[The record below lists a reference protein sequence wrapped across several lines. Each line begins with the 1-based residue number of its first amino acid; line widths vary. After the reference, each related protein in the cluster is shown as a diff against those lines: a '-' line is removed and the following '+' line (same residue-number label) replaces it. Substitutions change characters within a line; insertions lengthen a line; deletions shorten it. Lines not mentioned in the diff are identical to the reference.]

1 MDQLKDENKT
11 LKDEIKTLKDD
22 NEDLCR
28 SALRWEYIAHNYED
42 WEDKYGHV
50 CGVYSIDDQDD
61 DYRQEILDAIKT
73 LKDENTKLKI
83 IMKRISLLVAEQE
96 LDALKQ

>member
-1 MDQLKDENKT
+1 MSVYEYVDTRGGWLLNADDDEEEEEVVEFQTLKDENK
-11 LKDEIKTLKDD
+11 K
-22 NEDLCR
+22 
-28 SALRWEYIAHNYED
+28 
-42 WEDKYGHV
+42 
-50 CGVYSIDDQDD
+50 
-61 DYRQEILDAIKT
+61 

>member
-1 MDQLKDENKT
+1 MTTKVCVGCGAALLAAAAPHIKTLKDENKK
-11 LKDEIKTLKDD
+11 LKDE
-22 NEDLCR
+22 
-28 SALRWEYIAHNYED
+28 
-42 WEDKYGHV
+42 
-50 CGVYSIDDQDD
+50 
-61 DYRQEILDAIKT
+61 IKT